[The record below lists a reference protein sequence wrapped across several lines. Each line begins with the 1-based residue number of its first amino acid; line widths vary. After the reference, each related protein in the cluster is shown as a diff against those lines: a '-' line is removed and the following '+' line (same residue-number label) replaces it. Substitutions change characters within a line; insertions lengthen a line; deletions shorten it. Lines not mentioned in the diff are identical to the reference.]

1 MEVELTKREKEVLS
15 TNLSA
20 EIMKLQFHYASR
32 VDNGDIP
39 ERLQTLYS
47 LRDKL
52 CAKESK

>member
-1 MEVELTKREKEVLS
+1 MEVELTKREKEVLN

-20 EIMKLQFHYASR
+20 EIMKLHYRYADR
-32 VDNGDIP
+32 VADKDIP
-39 ERLQTLYS
+39 ERLQTLYN

>member
-1 MEVELTKREKEVLS
+1 MEVELTKREKEVLN

-20 EIMKLQFHYASR
+20 EIMKLHYRYSNR
-32 VDNGDIP
+32 ISHDDIP
-39 ERLQTLYS
+39 DRLQILYS

>member
-1 MEVELTKREKEVLS
+1 MEVELTKREKEVLN

-32 VDNGDIP
+32 VASDDIP
-39 ERLQTLYS
+39 ERLAVLYS

-52 CAKESK
+52 CAKE